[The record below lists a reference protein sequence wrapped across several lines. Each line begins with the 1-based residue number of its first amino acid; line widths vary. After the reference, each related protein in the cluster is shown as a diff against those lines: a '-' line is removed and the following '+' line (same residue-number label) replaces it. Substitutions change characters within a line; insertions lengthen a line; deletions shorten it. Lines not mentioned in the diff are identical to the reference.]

1 MPSCQI
7 AGLIPT
13 PLIPSENPSWEQG
26 SSEPKDHTPL
36 TKLLTQQHIYLQM
49 LTESFSDRVLRSPS
63 VKLFLHV
70 DDAISP
76 FYDVMH
82 ILNDVSEILAW
93 CVLIRKGRK
102 LALPVAEYSFLLG
115 SSFLRRATACT
126 VGRRAG
132 VVNMSTKANTR
143 GGTPRAARGARAVA
157 AKTSERK
164 YTAKT
169 APVSH
174 CGSNSL
180 RETRSEACG
189 GPQKKTGLSGA
200 AVWLS
205 NVL

>member
-1 MPSCQI
+1 MT
-7 AGLIPT
+7 L
-13 PLIPSENPSWEQG
+13 
-26 SSEPKDHTPL
+26 
-36 TKLLTQQHIYLQM
+36 
-49 LTESFSDRVLRSPS
+49 
-63 VKLFLHV
+63 
-70 DDAISP
+70 
-76 FYDVMH
+76 
-82 ILNDVSEILAW
+82 SEILAW

-102 LALPVAEYSFLLG
+102 LALPVVRYSFLLG